1 MNDKMYKITVIT
13 RREKF
18 KEFRDELLKI
28 DVTGMTVTEVEG
40 FGMQHG
46 IKKLIPGI
54 GKKVDMIPKIK
65 VDIVVCE
72 VPVDSVIE
80 AAKKVLYTGEVGDGK
95 IFVTEME
102 RVVRIRT
109 GDENREALL

>member
-1 MNDKMYKITVIT
+1 MNNKMYKITIIT
-13 RREKF
+13 RRNKF
-18 KEFRDELLKI
+18 IEFRDELLKI

-46 IKKLIPGI
+46 LKKLIP

-65 VDIVVCE
+65 VDIIVCE
-72 VPVDSVIE
+72 VPVDKVVDV
-80 AAKKVLYTGEVGDGK
+80 AKRVLYTGEVGDGK

-102 RVVRIRT
+102 RVIRIRT
-109 GDENREALL
+109 GEENKAALV